1 MSPIGYTY
9 RTGNVKCNV
18 YKQSWHIP
26 VRRTIVRCVR
36 SLRTLYTFCTLVP
49 ISVTKKKKNLNS
61 PPSKAVQLLLNGNIK
76 AFSFSP
82 SYIQVTQTTLYGVD
96 TGVACRV

>member
-1 MSPIGYTY
+1 MALALCPEVDLLISGSASVGCRARGTV
-9 RTGNVKCNV
+9 TTNTEEENVNNTE
-18 YKQSWHIP
+18 QN
-26 VRRTIVRCVR
+26 
-36 SLRTLYTFCTLVP
+36 
-49 ISVTKKKKNLNS
+49 KKKNLNS

>member
-1 MSPIGYTY
+1 MALALCPEVDLLISGSASVGCRARGTV
-9 RTGNVKCNV
+9 TTNTEEENVNNTE
-18 YKQSWHIP
+18 QN
-26 VRRTIVRCVR
+26 
-36 SLRTLYTFCTLVP
+36 
-49 ISVTKKKKNLNS
+49 KKEKKNLNS
-61 PPSKAVQLLLNGNIK
+61 PLSKAVQLLLNGNIK